1 MSKLKK
7 FLQKAIAITITAVM
21 SLSIILPLTDFTAQ
35 KELGEMITVSANT
48 APDVTHINQKD
59 ADGNFYFKNKSVLID
74 ESSALPKGIR
84 FNFGVSDADILGERW
99 MNHEHDEINFKWT
112 IYRSAEG
119 DNNIST
125 GGHLAQYS
133 VYCAVRY
140 VDGKTKA
147 YWGHKYHGSDFL
159 ASDSQSANNATGAV
173 KEASKNVQTYP
184 NQKAYGVTKTA
195 AGYMPTGDV
204 INGDKDVRLD
214 SEITYSADYNHSSL
228 IYYTKENDE
237 PMFGIDL
244 LYQENYDTAY
254 FVTMQYEFKNYTKT
268 VYEWW
273 DFFKENGKPKH
284 EETRGG
290 LATAACSTR
299 TILRDIEA
307 NGRWEVDFDE
317 YGSKEAAILD
327 NLYKVLY
334 AKKRTISF
342 SWLAPLYGKV
352 NGIPVETPFATKK
365 TVSGIEV
372 YVYGD
377 GALRHNDILSQIN
390 QQAAR
395 LAEIETG
402 KTEGAEFEEVKKFY
416 ETINTFNCFVG
427 LPGEAAYDVQ
437 KELLP
442 TTTQNQDDKE
452 IYVYEAVYLPSMHL
466 RLRLSNGTSATS
478 PDHYID
484 INTSFTEGIC
494 KNLEGISVAGLDSTQ
509 EGQLKDKMYAYFLN
523 NLRTDYKIPSDI
535 KSDNIYGFWGAFV
548 IPETYFLDDIITDKQ
563 IKGLTYMSA
572 HIQQPVSEVNAILAN
587 TGRNIISQVWN
598 TIVSG
603 INNWGT
609 NNATL
614 YIYFADPTAK
624 EFGYVATGSFA
635 EEDEGNTTVE
645 NVADDII
652 DWAGEEI
659 EKASEEGIFE
669 WLAEKFFGVSLKDLI
684 NGVADTTALISRV
697 GSIVL
702 VLLVA
707 AVFWKLLKPLF
718 AERQNAH
725 KRKADTLKWKNA
737 AKKERDAEKA
747 RKEAHKK
754 KIADSKATVRKE
766 KQALKADKEA
776 KKQAK
781 KAEKQ
786 AKKQAKKA

>member
-1 MSKLKK
+1 MSKFKK
-7 FLQKAIAITITAVM
+7 FLQRAITVTITAVM
-21 SLSIILPLTDFTAQ
+21 SLSIMLPLADMDYTAAKGQ
-35 KELGEMITVSANT
+35 REMITASANT
-48 APDVTHINQKD
+48 APDVTHINQTD

-84 FNFGVSDADILGERW
+84 FNFGVSDTDVLGSRW
-99 MNHEHDEINFKWT
+99 MNNANDEINFKWT

-140 VDGKTKA
+140 VDGKTCA
-147 YWGHKYHGSDFL
+147 YWGHKYNGSDFL
-159 ASDSQSANNATGAV
+159 ASDSQNANNATGAV

-184 NQKAYGVTKTA
+184 NQKEYGITKNVGTTFPRNWA
-195 AGYMPTGDV
+195 INEDRDV
-204 INGDKDVRLD
+204 WLD
-214 SEITYSADYNHSSL
+214 YVITYNTDYNNSSL
-228 IYYTKENDE
+228 IFYTKENDE

-244 LYQENYDTAY
+244 LYQENYDTSY
-254 FVTMQYEFKNYTKT
+254 FVTMQYEYRNYTHME
-268 VYEWW
+268 YEWW
-273 DFFKENGKPKH
+273 DLFKQEGKPQH

-290 LATAACSTR
+290 LATLACSTR

-317 YGSKEAAILD
+317 YGSKETEILA
-327 NLYKVLY
+327 NLYDVLY
-334 AKKRTISF
+334 AKKATISF

-365 TVSGIEV
+365 TVSGLEV
-372 YVYGD
+372 YLYGD

-395 LAEIETG
+395 LAQIETG
-402 KTEGAEFEEVKKFY
+402 KTEGADFEEVKKFY

-494 KNLEGISVAGLDSTQ
+494 KNLEGISVAGLDESQ
-509 EGQLKDKMYAYFLN
+509 EGALKDKMYAYFLN
-523 NLRTDYKIPSDI
+523 NLRTDYNIPSDI

-548 IPETYFLDDIITDKQ
+548 IPETYFLTDIITDKQ
-563 IKGLTYMSA
+563 IKGLSYMSA
-572 HIQQPVSEVNAILAN
+572 HIQQPISEINKILAN
-587 TGRNIISQVWN
+587 TGKNIFSRVWN
-598 TIVSG
+598 SLVSG
-603 INNWGT
+603 LDNLGT

-614 YIYFADPTAK
+614 YIYYADPTSK
-624 EFGYVATGSFA
+624 DFGWVATGSF
-635 EEDEGNTTVE
+635 EDKDEDKNTVQNVIDDEVE
-645 NVADDII
+645 
-652 DWAGEEI
+652 
-659 EKASEEGIFE
+659 KLTEEGV
-669 WLAEKFFGVSLKDLI
+669 AEYLFSKLFGVSLKDLI
-684 NGVADTTALISRV
+684 NGAADTSALISRV

-702 VLLVA
+702 VILIAML
-707 AVFWKLLKPLF
+707 FWKLLKPLF
-718 AERQNAH
+718 AEREKAH
-725 KRKADTLKWKNA
+725 KRKADNLKWKNA
-737 AKKERDAEKA
+737 AKKERDAERA

-754 KIADSKATVRKE
+754 KIADSKETVRKE
-766 KQALKADKEA
+766 KQALKTE
-776 KKQAK
+776 KQAK